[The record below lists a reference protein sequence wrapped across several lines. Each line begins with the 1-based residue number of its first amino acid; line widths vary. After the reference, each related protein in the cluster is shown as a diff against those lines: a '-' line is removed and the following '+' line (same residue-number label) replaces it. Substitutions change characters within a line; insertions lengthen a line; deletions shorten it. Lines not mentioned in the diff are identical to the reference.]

1 MTRAPASLSGG
12 GALGDAAERLTAA
25 VAPIATVDGWATVE
39 LDRAE
44 LEVAALLADLGMPG
58 VEDAREDR
66 ILGARTR
73 VLRFGAGHRVIL
85 LEPSTEGRLA
95 GALARHGEGYLA
107 RYLVVDGGAP
117 ERARGAGFTV
127 APERL
132 GPLGPARLV
141 VEGPRDGPF
150 LILAGLD

>member
-1 MTRAPASLSGG
+1 MTRHPAALLGG
-12 GALGDAAERLTAA
+12 GLLGDAPERLAGA

-58 VEDAREDR
+58 VEDAREDG

-73 VLRFGAGHRVIL
+73 VLRFAGGQRVIL

-107 RYLVVDGGAP
+107 RYLVVDGGAS

-127 APERL
+127 APEHP
-132 GPLGPARLV
+132 GPLGPQRLV

-150 LILAGLD
+150 LILACLD